1 MAGHAGRAARKCAPA
16 ANPDKPWNRRGFQC
30 AENVDDEDDSLE
42 NYDRIDLDDN
52 VEAKDVGFVLSH
64 KPFISGP
71 DALNGCVETSLGN
84 LQSKIAPEE
93 YLVVWRDSSGTWMSE
108 GNSDNPPYHERLKN
122 VLAGAEHES
131 AELLRSKFS
140 QFTLRATE
148 DMEEWTPIGR
158 DTGALWTLKEWEAMA
173 KKEQDPS
180 FGLMATDIPKG
191 LFKPLKVSMPDLVQD
206 ASTHGN
212 MYRFLQDPAW
222 HKHGG
227 FEDDKTPNVGTFVV
241 ITPEAP
247 HVQVIYF
254 TMRDVKEG
262 EELTIS
268 WGDAPWDQLLNARLV
283 EYSQI
288 ARSHH
293 AILTSLEGILLAHN
307 LTAPPTPPK
316 PRAEGV
322 VYLSQL
328 DESDCAI
335 APTTSTNAARRV
347 LQAIQKGKMISKEEV
362 AARTSFEIVSNP
374 FERTGVEAL
383 YTIDASGLPDSL
395 MDDFRHCS
403 TTRNDE
409 YHWEAEYADLLRTIV
424 EGAPGCDA
432 YIAIA
437 VDKSELSPVNLFT
450 PPSMTPYA
458 AIAKTTIRKGWPIV
472 EYSGRLVLDDNV
484 EATNHYLYEV
494 SAVEMSRRGY
504 DGPPLL
510 VDPETKGGPARWIND
525 DWTPR
530 GLPKRQPNCYVEL
543 VLDESR
549 GLPHLIWF
557 ASADIKAGEELIGS
571 YGPRYWRHVFKDL
584 MKALTEDTLD
594 MRHKSDHLK
603 QWLQSNHPELVT
615 LSSSGA
621 SSSRD
626 PPPPKRVRVPS
637 SSSGAETGCDSSPPK
652 RVRGVATKTLPKPL
666 GTMCA

>member
-1 MAGHAGRAARKCAPA
+1 MQACRKCAPA
-16 ANPDKPWNRRGFQC
+16 TFPDKPWNRRGFQC
-30 AENVDDEDDSLE
+30 AEIDNEDDNLE
-42 NYDRIDLDDN
+42 DYDRIDLDDAE
-52 VEAKDVGFVLSH
+52 EANDVGFVLSH
-64 KPFISGP
+64 KPFVSGP
-71 DALNGCVETSLGN
+71 DALNGGVEVSLAD
-84 LQSKIAPEE
+84 LQSKIGPEE
-93 YLVVWRDSSGTWMSE
+93 YLVVWRDSDGTWMSE
-108 GNSDNPPYHERLKN
+108 GNSDNPPYHKRLKE
-122 VLAGAEHES
+122 VLAGKEHES

-158 DTGALWTLKEWEAMA
+158 DTGALWTLEEWEAMA

-180 FGLMATDIPKG
+180 FGLMATDIPKR
-191 LFKPLKVSMPDLVQD
+191 LFKPLKVPMPDLVQD

-227 FEDDKTPNVGTFVV
+227 FEHEKTPNVGTFVV

-247 HVQVIYF
+247 HVQVVYF
-254 TMRDVKEG
+254 TMRDVEEG

-293 AILTSLEGILLAHN
+293 AHLTLLEGILLAHN
-307 LTAPPTPPK
+307 LTAPPAPPK

-328 DESDCAI
+328 DENESAI
-335 APTTSTNAARRV
+335 PPTTSTSAARRV

-362 AARTSFEIVSNP
+362 AARTAFEVVSNP

-383 YTIDASGLPDSL
+383 YTIDASNLPDSVTNQL
-395 MDDFRHCS
+395 RQCQ
-403 TTRNDE
+403 TTGNDY
-409 YHWEAEYADLLRTIV
+409 YHWHAEYADLLRTIV
-424 EGAPGCDA
+424 DGAPGCDA

-437 VDKSELSPVNLFT
+437 VDKSEFSPINLFT
-450 PPSMTPYA
+450 PPSMTPYS
-458 AIAKTTIRKGWPIV
+458 AIAKAAIRKGWPIV
-472 EYSGRLVLDDNV
+472 EYSGRLVLDDDV

-494 SAVEMSRRGY
+494 SAVEMLRREY

-543 VLDESR
+543 VFDESTD
-549 GLPHLIWF
+549 LPHLIWF
-557 ASADIKAGEELIGS
+557 ASSDIKAGDELIGS

-584 MKALTEDTLD
+584 MKALTEDTLE
-594 MRHKSDHLK
+594 MRHKCDHLK
-603 QWLQSNHPELVT
+603 QWLQSNHPELVPV
-615 LSSSGA
+615 SSSSA
-621 SSSRD
+621 RSSRD

-637 SSSGAETGCDSSPPK
+637 SSSGAGSSRDPSPPK
-652 RVRGVATKTLPKPL
+652 RLRGIATKTLPQQ
-666 GTMCA
+666 MCA